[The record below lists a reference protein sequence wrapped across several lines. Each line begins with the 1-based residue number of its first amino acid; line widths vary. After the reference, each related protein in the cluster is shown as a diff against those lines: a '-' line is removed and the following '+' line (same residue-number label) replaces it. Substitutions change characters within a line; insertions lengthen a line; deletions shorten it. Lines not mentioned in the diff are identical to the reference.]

1 MNNKKAFWITWGVCM
16 VAIGISLLLLYL
28 GFLDYGIALFCIL
41 PGCVGLFTGFIP
53 KRKLAIIAL
62 ILALACIFLILWAGQ
77 VEGLVCILM
86 ALPLVAVCALV
97 GYLIGLIIKLFT
109 RKKDNLKLSI
119 LPLFILLV
127 SYVFNH
133 AWSGDGAESA
143 VSTSMILKVSPPI
156 VYDHIKQVDTV
167 TAPPHWFHELGLP
180 YPYKCIMTAEE
191 VGGKRICQF
200 DAGVITETILELE
213 KNRLLRMEVSDYK
226 MPGKVWFSFK
236 EDRYD
241 VDQIIGGTR
250 ITRTT
255 TFLSKLRPRLYWN
268 EIEKLTIGAQQELV
282 FENLRNEVEKPT
294 Y

>member
-1 MNNKKAFWITWGVCM
+1 M

-28 GFLDYGIALFCIL
+28 GFLDYGVALFCIL

-62 ILALACIFLILWAGQ
+62 VLALACIFLILWAGQ

-133 AWSGDGAESA
+133 VWSGDGVESA

-156 VYDHIKQVDTV
+156 VYDYIKQVDTV

-241 VDQIIGGTR
+241 VGQIMSGTR

-255 TFLSKLRPRLYWN
+255 TYLSKLRPRLYWT

-282 FENLRNEVEKPT
+282 FENLRNEVEKST